1 MLFEIA
7 HYTSKEYG
15 DLSPLKIYKM
25 SFAEIIDLYAD
36 IRRTQIRE
44 KRMADPDRVIMKP
57 ATNWF

>member
-15 DLSPLKIYKM
+15 NLNPIEIYKM
-25 SFAEIIDLYAD
+25 YFVEVIDLYSD

-44 KRMADPDRVIMKP
+44 KRMADPDRIIMKP